1 MDGPPMGLTLESLML
16 NVNQLIYIM
25 IRVTVLGE
33 NFTSYRKF

>member
-1 MDGPPMGLTLESLML
+1 MYEYIVIIIFAYLTC
-16 NVNQLIYIM
+16 VQLYII